1 MFLPVTSRRLLS
13 WSAQPARSGKAVEA
27 LMEPVRHCSLGQI
40 SEAFFQADGQYRRH
54 GWHRRDHRRRIG
66 W

>member
-1 MFLPVTSRRLLS
+1 VAGQL
-13 WSAQPARSGKAVEA
+13 ARSGKAVEA
-27 LMEPVRHCSLGQI
+27 LMEAVRHCSLGQI

-54 GWHRRDHRRRIG
+54 GWHRGDHRRRIG